1 MNVLIEQ
8 LESCGVIPVIQID
21 RVDDALPLAEA
32 LIEGGLP
39 CAEITFRT
47 PCAAQAIRQISAH
60 YPQMLLGAG
69 TVLTPE
75 QADEAADAGAHFIV
89 SPGLN
94 ESTVRHCLQ
103 RGYAVIPGVC
113 TPSDIERGLS
123 LGLSYLK
130 FFPAQAAGG
139 VAMLKAM
146 SAPYGRI
153 RFMPTGGIG
162 QDQLEEYLTKPFV
175 FACGGS
181 YIAPS
186 ADIAAGRF
194 DKIKQTARQSVL
206 AVEEIRRND
215 AGRNK

>member
-75 QADEAADAGAHFIV
+75 QAG
-89 SPGLN
+89 
-94 ESTVRHCLQ
+94 
-103 RGYAVIPGVC
+103 
-113 TPSDIERGLS
+113 
-123 LGLSYLK
+123 
-130 FFPAQAAGG
+130 
-139 VAMLKAM
+139 
-146 SAPYGRI
+146 
-153 RFMPTGGIG
+153 
-162 QDQLEEYLTKPFV
+162 
-175 FACGGS
+175 
-181 YIAPS
+181 
-186 ADIAAGRF
+186 
-194 DKIKQTARQSVL
+194 
-206 AVEEIRRND
+206 
-215 AGRNK
+215 

>member
-89 SPGLN
+89 SQGSMSPRYATVCKGAMPSYPACVRRAILKGGYRWGSLILNSFPPKPRGALPCSKPCPRHMAAFGLC
-94 ESTVRHCLQ
+94 RP
-103 RGYAVIPGVC
+103 AV
-113 TPSDIERGLS
+113 
-123 LGLSYLK
+123 
-130 FFPAQAAGG
+130 
-139 VAMLKAM
+139 
-146 SAPYGRI
+146 SA
-153 RFMPTGGIG
+153 
-162 QDQLEEYLTKPFV
+162 
-175 FACGGS
+175 
-181 YIAPS
+181 
-186 ADIAAGRF
+186 
-194 DKIKQTARQSVL
+194 KINSQN
-206 AVEEIRRND
+206 I
-215 AGRNK
+215 